1 MSMTDEELIREI
13 ESQRG
18 LMMAVATG
26 GPRIETVNPEY
37 LARRR
42 RIQAELDTRGL
53 VDPIPYWDLWAWYG
67 KWSSGD
73 LPTYQSRREY
83 ISGLYQP
90 LLERV
95 RAGGVP
101 AAGRV
106 FEEPTGWPRADRDL
120 QEMRRLL
127 EQAQT
132 EPQFQ
137 AVGLFSREILIT
149 VAQMVFDPARHQTPD
164 GVIPSATDAKRMLEA
179 FITSELQGEPNE
191 ATRRHAR
198 AALDVAND
206 LQHRRTATFRS
217 AALCAEATTSV
228 MNLIAIISGRRDPK

>member
-1 MSMTDEELIREI
+1 MTDEELIREI
-13 ESQRG
+13 ECQRG

-83 ISGLYQP
+83 ISGLCQP
-90 LLERV
+90 LLERIG
-95 RAGGVP
+95 AGAGP
-101 AAGRV
+101 AAARV

-149 VAQMVFDPARHQTPD
+149 VAQMVFDSARHHTPD

-179 FITSELQGEPNE
+179 FLTSELQGEPNE

-228 MNLIAIISGRRDPK
+228 VNLIAIISGRRDPR